1 MHDLIHA
8 LFSRAAIG
16 KSDWPGREF
25 STFVPSLA
33 WVEGPSWR
41 DGEQDPCV
49 CRQGPESGPQASHST
64 LGHLTRLALNLS

>member
-1 MHDLIHA
+1 MLDLIHA

-49 CRQGPESGPQASHST
+49 SVDKSPRVDRRPAIPRSATS
-64 LGHLTRLALNLS
+64 LAWP